1 MIGSRVTIGPGA
13 TVHAAT
19 IEDCVVIGMGATI
32 MDGAKVRIYLLL
44 CGGEQAVA
52 SMFTASWCNGSTSH
66 SAAAVLPVLLQ
77 ALLQAL

>member
-32 MDGAKVRIYLLL
+32 MDGVKVRCCGLALLAAAAAMQG
-44 CGGEQAVA
+44 CMAGCSRSAPSVRHA
-52 SMFTASWCNGSTSH
+52 ASWR
-66 SAAAVLPVLLQ
+66 A
-77 ALLQAL
+77 